1 VKEQLKKVDAWVFR
15 AERGFTVAALAVMSV
30 VVFLD
35 VVHRTFASQ
44 ENKAV
49 SAVVKVLGY
58 VRVEVEFGDSTYQS
72 LESVMP
78 TITWVM
84 SVALVFFAVRSA
96 NLRERVPP
104 LRAFV
109 YAVVGVVAAYGLV
122 RLFIK
127 LVPNGLIWSQPLA
140 LVLTLWVGFIAASM
154 CTYENKHLKVEAVT
168 RAIPDRYKPFVV
180 FASGAFTAL
189 ACAALMWLSLR
200 YIVYSFEEYTATEG
214 QGGLFSGLDVPK
226 YQCFLALPIAFFVM
240 TVRFTMR
247 AIAAL
252 QGELPEEAPLEGLVD
267 RAPATKEKPS
277 EVPTEVSAKD
287 LRAQPA
293 GRVLP
298 PSEVPTEVAHIDS
311 RGLAGDH
318 APPGLAGDHAP
329 PGLAGDHAPPGLAG
343 ESDRPVAQ
351 SKVPTDPHE
360 GARKPKASTIRA
372 VSNHDSEEDA

>member
-1 VKEQLKKVDAWVFR
+1 VKEQLKKVDEWVFR

-58 VRVEVEFGDSTYQS
+58 GGVEVEVGDSTYQS

-78 TITWVM
+78 TITWIIF
-84 SVALVFFAVRSA
+84 VALTFFAVRSA
-96 NLRERVPP
+96 NVRERVPP

-109 YAVVGVVAAYGLV
+109 YAVVGVVASYGLI

-127 LVPNGLIWSQPLA
+127 LLPNGLIWSQPLA

-180 FASGAFTAL
+180 FASGAFTAGV
-189 ACAALMWLSLR
+189 CVALMWLSLR
-200 YIVYSFEEYTATEG
+200 NIVYNYQEYTATDG

-226 YQCFLALPIAFFVM
+226 YQCFLALPVAFFFM
-240 TVRFTMR
+240 TLRFGTR
-247 AIAAL
+247 ALAAL
-252 QGELPEEAPLEGLVD
+252 QGELPPEPQLEGLED
-267 RAPATKEKPS
+267 RGSPAKQKPS
-277 EVPTEVSAKD
+277 EVPTEVSGKD
-287 LRAQPA
+287 IRAQPIA
-293 GRVLP
+293 RGLP
-298 PSEVPTEVAHIDS
+298 PSDVPTEVARID
-311 RGLAGDH
+311 A
-318 APPGLAGDHAP
+318 
-329 PGLAGDHAPPGLAG
+329 

-360 GARKPKASTIRA
+360 GARRPNAGTIRA
-372 VSNHDSEEDA
+372 VSNHDSDEEDA